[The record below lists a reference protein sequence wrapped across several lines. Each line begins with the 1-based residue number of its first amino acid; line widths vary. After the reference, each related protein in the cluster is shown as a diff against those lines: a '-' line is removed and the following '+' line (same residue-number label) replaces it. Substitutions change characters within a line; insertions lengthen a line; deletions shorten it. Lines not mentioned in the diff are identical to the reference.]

1 MNLKSVKSKEYVK
14 QKETNK
20 QKIITTE
27 SNKKLEDTG
36 ERKNEK
42 SSETNIKNNK
52 NSGQDISDEVELL
65 IHQTA
70 KKIQKTMKSK
80 EKRCDSTKPRD
91 IS

>member
-1 MNLKSVKSKEYVK
+1 MNLESVKSKENVK

-27 SNKKLEDTG
+27 SNNKLEDTG
-36 ERKNEK
+36 ERKSEK

-52 NSGQDISDEVELL
+52 NGGQDISHEVELL

-80 EKRCDSTKPRD
+80 EKKM
-91 IS
+91 